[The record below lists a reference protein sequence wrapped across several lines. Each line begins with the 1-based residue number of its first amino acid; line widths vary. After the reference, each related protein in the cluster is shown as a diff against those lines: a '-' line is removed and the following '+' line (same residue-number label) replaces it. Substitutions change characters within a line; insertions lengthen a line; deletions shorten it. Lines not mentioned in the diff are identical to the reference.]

1 MMDLGA
7 HPMYLSAWMLGNPV
21 RIQSMFTNKTGHAV
35 EDNSISTIEFEG
47 GAIAVSETSLVSPMC
62 PQIFEVYGTKGVI
75 LCEDDKVRI
84 KTADSQ
90 KYLKDGWVEPKL
102 PPELPHPTRQWVE
115 AILYGGEVRYGVKEG
130 RMLTALMENAYISDR
145 ERREVKF

>member
-1 MMDLGA
+1 M
-7 HPMYLSAWMLGNPV
+7 
-21 RIQSMFTNKTGHAV
+21 
-35 EDNSISTIEFEG
+35 
-47 GAIAVSETSLVSPMC
+47 SETSLVSPMC

-102 PPELPHPTRQWVE
+102 PPGAAAPHPPV
-115 AILYGGEVRYGVKEG
+115 G
-130 RMLTALMENAYISDR
+130 RGYSLRAARFATA
-145 ERREVKF
+145 

>member
-1 MMDLGA
+1 
-7 HPMYLSAWMLGNPV
+7 
-21 RIQSMFTNKTGHAV
+21 
-35 EDNSISTIEFEG
+35 
-47 GAIAVSETSLVSPMC
+47 MC

-102 PPELPHPTRQWVE
+102 PAGFRTPTRQWVE
-115 AILYGGEVRYGVKEG
+115 AILYGGGFA
-130 RMLTALMENAYISDR
+130 TA
-145 ERREVKF
+145 